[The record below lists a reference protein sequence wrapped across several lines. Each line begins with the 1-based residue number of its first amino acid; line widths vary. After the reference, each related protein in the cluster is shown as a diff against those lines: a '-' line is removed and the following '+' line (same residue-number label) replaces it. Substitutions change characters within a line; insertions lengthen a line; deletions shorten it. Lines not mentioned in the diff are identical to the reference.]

1 MNFRIAQALTKFF
14 DPHRIVYRHDAKR
27 ELRNDSE
34 VLSLPSIE
42 NLDPRPGCQRRG
54 VSHA

>member
-1 MNFRIAQALTKFF
+1 MNDRITQILTKLFYR
-14 DPHRIVYRHDAKR
+14 HWTVYRHDAKR

-42 NLDPRPGCQRRG
+42 NLDPRSGCQGG